1 MTSKHL
7 FLKGM
12 REDIQHKVWMLV
24 LSLLGSFLA
33 MPVLWL
39 LYYTDTDIGNTTLYM
54 KNMTSQEQARAIS
67 ETIGRVV
74 RFFRGDLILATGVIA
89 IVGAVIVGLECFR
102 YLQQKSMVD
111 TYHSLPVSRMQI
123 FAIKYVNGLLIWLV
137 PYLLCMILTL
147 VICSAQL
154 APIGGTEGVPALIR
168 EAVVDTAVLIVVYL
182 LIYHLML
189 LATMLTGNMLNT
201 LAMASILGCG
211 VIIAYGLGLGFMTTY
226 LNTYYPQGRRGIQ
239 AALYASPMAAPVYLL
254 SCRMEDEVS
263 ALGFPVTPTLICLGV
278 ALALGGLTLFV
289 YSKRPS
295 ERAGRG
301 VDMKGLAGILRA
313 CVSVLGGMGG
323 WLFMYSLV
331 DSTAW
336 SVFGALLVGILTYGV
351 LDVIFSMDFKAFF
364 RHKYSMAASMALTLL
379 ISFGYRGDWM
389 GYDRY
394 LPQQED
400 IQKVSIACS
409 PYSISRNWPEILE
422 GVELTDASQIYAF
435 LERGIENVFGQ
446 EHISEE
452 ALVGEAYGELVYK
465 TNAFYVE
472 VTLASGRSYFRTYP
486 YYRWDED
493 VVLPLLCSEEY
504 ARGAYYLSEDVIDA
518 CYNMRF
524 VSDSGIDGGACET
537 KDERILREVAA
548 AYNQDLLEQPEVI
561 IRGEDRLLGQVYVQ
575 IRQVYG
581 YTQTLT
587 LDIFEGMTHTL
598 AAMERG
604 GIRIFNQP
612 VEAKDVESIT
622 FKVNGSR
629 YGSRGDASISFVE
642 RGIRSW
648 FGVYP
653 DSGYKPYPE
662 MAADSEGSGQLA
674 VDIPSTES
682 ETYTFVITAPEEI
695 EELLELIQYCDRGHN
710 GVFTRGSVSDVTV
723 QDDHGTE
730 WAVSVRRGAL
740 PEKYIQRFLEEAEAQ
755 R

>member
-1 MTSKHL
+1 MTSKRL
-7 FLKGM
+7 FLRGL
-12 REDIQHKVWMLV
+12 REDIRHKVWMLV

-39 LYYTDTDIGNTTLYM
+39 LYYTDMNIRNTTWYL
-54 KNMTSQEQARAIS
+54 KNMTSQEQAQAIS
-67 ETIGRVV
+67 ETVGYVV
-74 RFFRGDLILATGVIA
+74 RFFREDLILSTGVIA

-147 VICSAQL
+147 VICSVQL
-154 APIGGTEGVPALIR
+154 APIGGMEGIPALIR
-168 EAVVDTAVLIVVYL
+168 EAAVDTAVLMVAYM

-211 VIIAYGLGLGFMTTY
+211 VIIAYGLGLGFMRTY
-226 LNTYYPQGRRGIQ
+226 FSTYYPQGRGIQ
-239 AALYASPMAAPVYLL
+239 AALYASPIAAPVYLL
-254 SCRMEDEVS
+254 SCRVDEEVS
-263 ALGFPVTPTLICLGV
+263 ALGFPVMPTLICLGV

-301 VDMKGLAGILRA
+301 VDMKGLAGILRT

-323 WLFMYSLV
+323 WLFMNSLI
-331 DSTAW
+331 DHIAW
-336 SVFGALLVGILTYGV
+336 SVFGALLVGILAYGV

-364 RHKYSMAASMALTLL
+364 RHKYGMAASMALTLL

-409 PYSISRNWPEILE
+409 PYSINRNWPEILE
-422 GVELTDASQIYAF
+422 GVELTDASQIHAF
-435 LERGIENVFGQ
+435 LERGIENVVGQ
-446 EHISEE
+446 RHTSEK
-452 ALVGEAYGELVYK
+452 ALIEVAYGEYVYK
-465 TNAFYVE
+465 TDAFYVE
-472 VTLASGRSYFRTYP
+472 VTLASGWSYFRTYP

-504 ARGAYYLSEDVIDA
+504 ARGAYCLSEDVIDI

-524 VSDSGIDGGACET
+524 VSDSGIDGGVFET
-537 KDERILREVAA
+537 KDEKILREVAE
-548 AYNQDLLEQPEVI
+548 AYNQDLLGQPEVI

-575 IRQVYG
+575 IRQVNG

-587 LDIFEGMTHTL
+587 LDIYEGMTHTL

-622 FKVNGSR
+622 FKVDGSR
-629 YGSRGDASISFVE
+629 YGYRGDASISFVE
-642 RGIRSW
+642 RGIRGW

-653 DSGYKPYPE
+653 DSGYEPHPD
-662 MAADSEGSGQLA
+662 MASDSEESGQLA
-674 VDIPSTES
+674 EES
-682 ETYTFVITAPEEI
+682 STYTFVVTAPEEV
-695 EELLELIQYCDRGHN
+695 EELLELIQYCKKSRN
-710 GVFTRGSVSDVTV
+710 GVFAKGMVSDVII
-723 QDDHGTE
+723 QDDYGTE
-730 WAVSVRRGAL
+730 WTVSVRRGAL